1 VPAPET
7 PSTLTLAKLA
17 KTVNRPSIAMAAIL
31 LGVGLGILR
40 LPFVAYLQPVGDFY
54 VALLQICVLP
64 FLLATI
70 PLAVRSAMTSGS
82 GGRVVGRLVGW
93 LLVTVIVTTSIALLV
108 ATVVF
113 GFMPADPSTISRVGA
128 LFGAAADRVDI
139 ELTLNP
145 LLAAMQSEPGFLAA
159 LPTNIFSAL
168 ASNDSMTVIVFAA
181 IFGAAMVISERSSGT
196 SIFGALK
203 HIQTVCLLVFDWFN
217 VLAPIGIIALIAP
230 QVARIG
236 PEIYSILAP
245 FVYVFLVTSL
255 LLLALSVASI
265 SMGLRLHPRKVFSAM
280 LKPLV
285 LVIATRNA
293 LVCVPAGLEALKE
306 DLKAP
311 KQHCDLFIPIG
322 YAVMRFGPMVHFVAA
337 TLFIGYLMG
346 RPFSGI
352 DLLMVAGLSL
362 VASFATIGVNGVVA
376 LGALAIVLRPFGLS
390 YELALPLLV
399 IVDPV
404 MAMVRGV
411 LNVAANSQIPVL
423 AAWQRTSLPVR
434 APAA

>member
-1 VPAPET
+1 VIPPESAP
-7 PSTLTLAKLA
+7 TLTLARLA
-17 KTVNRPSIAMAAIL
+17 KSVNRPSIAMAAIL

-40 LPFVAYLQPVGDFY
+40 FPFVAYLQPVGDFY

-70 PLAVRSAMTSGS
+70 PLAVRSAMTSGT
-82 GGRVVGRLVGW
+82 GGKVVGRLVGW
-93 LLVTVIVTTSIALLV
+93 LVVTVIVTTSIALLV
-108 ATVVF
+108 AIVVF
-113 GFMPADPSTISRVGA
+113 GFMPADPGTISRVGA
-128 LFGAAADRVDI
+128 LFGASADRVDI

-145 LLAAMQSEPGFLAA
+145 LLAATQRETGFLAG

-217 VLAPIGIIALIAP
+217 VLAPVGIIALIAP

-255 LLLALSVASI
+255 LLLAL
-265 SMGLRLHPRKVFSAM
+265 
-280 LKPLV
+280 
-285 LVIATRNA
+285 
-293 LVCVPAGLEALKE
+293 
-306 DLKAP
+306 
-311 KQHCDLFIPIG
+311 
-322 YAVMRFGPMVHFVAA
+322 AVV
-337 TLFIGYLMG
+337 
-346 RPFSGI
+346 
-352 DLLMVAGLSL
+352 
-362 VASFATIGVNGVVA
+362 
-376 LGALAIVLRPFGLS
+376 
-390 YELALPLLV
+390 V

-423 AAWQRTSLPVR
+423 AAWHGTSLPVR